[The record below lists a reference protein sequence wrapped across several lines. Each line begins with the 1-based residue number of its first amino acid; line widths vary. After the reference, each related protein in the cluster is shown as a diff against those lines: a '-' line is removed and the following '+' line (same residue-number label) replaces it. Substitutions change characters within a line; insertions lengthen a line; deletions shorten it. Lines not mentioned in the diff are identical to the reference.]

1 MEEKEEKKRLSKKEK
16 KELKYQRLKEKYK
29 EKKTK
34 RTKRKKAPEN
44 QVRSNYRIWIEVLGG
59 SDLMTDKEMRSLCE
73 QIRYVYAANRVAQNP
88 VNLTVGNSTLLN
100 GYLRQDIENWTNIQ
114 FRSKSIQ
121 DITKDK
127 VVREEEGVKMTGE
140 GVKVAGESIEE
151 SLKPESAKVTEEIA
165 EYKAAREEAEGVE
178 ESLKP
183 ESTKNHEMPENN
195 PESDKPESTKN
206 HDNPEK
212 VETKDPLDDSID
224 DSVDISDIVVLT
236 ADAEEELTEMEEG
249 TIYVIGGLVDRN
261 RHKGYTERRFKESF
275 RTARLPIEK
284 KLNSSTVLSTLHVFN
299 ILLSYTQTQDWNAA
313 IEEHLPMRK
322 QVKPEPAAETNS
334 DKVEETKHSKE

>member
-114 FRSKSIQ
+114 FRSKSIM
-121 DITKDK
+121 DMAECGE
-127 VVREEEGVKMTGE
+127 VREEEGVKVT
-140 GVKVAGESIEE
+140 ESTEE
-151 SLKPESAKVTEEIA
+151 SLKPESA
-165 EYKAAREEAEGVE
+165 E

-183 ESTKNHEMPENN
+183 EGAKEGLKPESAEYKPEGSKMTESAKVTESAENKPENN

-206 HDNPEK
+206 HDNL
-212 VETKDPLDDSID
+212 ETKDPLDDSID
-224 DSVDISDIVVLT
+224 GSVDISDIVVLT

>member
-88 VNLTVGNSTLLN
+88 VNLTVGNSSLLN

-121 DITKDK
+121 EI
-127 VVREEEGVKMTGE
+127 
-140 GVKVAGESIEE
+140 VAS
-151 SLKPESAKVTEEIA
+151 
-165 EYKAAREEAEGVE
+165 
-178 ESLKP
+178 
-183 ESTKNHEMPENN
+183 
-195 PESDKPESTKN
+195 
-206 HDNPEK
+206 
-212 VETKDPLDDSID
+212 DDSAI
-224 DSVDISDIVVLT
+224 LGLEG
-236 ADAEEELTEMEEG
+236 AEMAEE
-249 TIYVIGGLVDRN
+249 
-261 RHKGYTERRFKESF
+261 
-275 RTARLPIEK
+275 
-284 KLNSSTVLSTLHVFN
+284 
-299 ILLSYTQTQDWNAA
+299 
-313 IEEHLPMRK
+313 
-322 QVKPEPAAETNS
+322 
-334 DKVEETKHSKE
+334 